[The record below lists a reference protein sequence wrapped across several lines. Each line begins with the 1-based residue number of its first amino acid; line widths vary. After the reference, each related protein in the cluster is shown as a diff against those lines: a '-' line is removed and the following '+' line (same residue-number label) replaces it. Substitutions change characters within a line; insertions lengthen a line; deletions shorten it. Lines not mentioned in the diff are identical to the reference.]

1 MVLDFF
7 AGISV
12 RSVDLST
19 SCVEKCVVV
28 KTYPLDS
35 PRQPWQVAGMFLRKL
50 RVQKDGKEHRYWS
63 LVETVRTPDGP
74 RQRTLC
80 YLGELN
86 SSTRARWQ
94 KTVEV
99 FNEQG
104 ESTQLKLFPAEA
116 AAPEYPSVARVLVK
130 KVRVERTRR
139 FGDCYLGLELWKR
152 LGLEE
157 FFARHL
163 DQEFADVPWSRVAAV
178 LAINRLCDPGSEL
191 AIERHWYP
199 GTALDDL
206 LHIGTGKINDT
217 RLYRCLDR
225 LLPLKTKIEQHLKQR
240 FGELFQAEFD
250 VLLYDLT
257 STYVEGTA
265 EENPMMRRGYSR
277 DHRPDCEQLVLAL
290 IVNADGFPF
299 SYELFD
305 GNRADVSTVETI
317 LRTVERKHGKAR
329 RVWIFDRGVVSEENL
344 MAIRKRGG
352 QYLVGTPRSKLKQF
366 EQELL
371 KDDFEKIRPE
381 VEVKQIRIPGGE
393 ETYILC
399 RTAGRKE
406 KEKAIR
412 SRFVAKIE
420 KALAGL
426 EKRITAGKLRDR
438 FKMER
443 NLGRIQASH
452 PQVADLYEM
461 AVQDSKEGPRL
472 VWRQKPE
479 QQQWLEAREGAY
491 LLRTNLTVDGAADLW
506 KKYMQLTEVEAAFR
520 SLKSE
525 LKIRPLFHQLERRV
539 KAHVLVAFLGYALLV
554 TLKHLLKR
562 SASEYSP
569 AQALKRLS
577 ELYSVDIV
585 LPTVEGRE
593 ICLRRITKREN
604 DQEELLQQ
612 LRVEL
617 PERLEPIQILKCS
630 ADSAI
635 A

>member
-1 MVLDFF
+1 
-7 AGISV
+7 
-12 RSVDLST
+12 
-19 SCVEKCVVV
+19 
-28 KTYPLDS
+28 
-35 PRQPWQVAGMFLRKL
+35 MFLRKI
-50 RVQKDGKEHRYWS
+50 RIHKDGKEHGYWS
-63 LVETVRTPDGP
+63 LVETIRTADGP
-74 RQRTLC
+74 RQRTLR

-86 SSTRARWQ
+86 DSAYARWQ

-104 ESTQLKLFPAEA
+104 ESIQLKLFSSEAEV
-116 AAPEYPSVARVLVK
+116 PDDPNVARVLVK

-139 FGDCYLGLELWKR
+139 LGDCYLGLELWKR
-152 LGLEE
+152 LGLQE
-157 FFARHL
+157 FFAQQL
-163 DQEFADVPWSRVAAV
+163 DQEIADVPWSRVAAV
-178 LAINRLCDPGSEL
+178 LAINRLCAPGSEL
-191 AIERHWYP
+191 AIERDWYP
-199 GTALDDL
+199 STALDDL
-206 LHIGTGKINDT
+206 LHIAKGKINDT

-225 LLPLKTKIEQHLKQR
+225 VLPLKTKLEQHLKQR

-257 STYVEGTA
+257 STYVEGAA
-265 EENPMMRRGYSR
+265 EVNPMMRRGYSR

-290 IVNADGFPF
+290 IVNQDGFPF

-305 GNRADVSTVETI
+305 GNRADVCTVETI

-344 MAIRKRGG
+344 VAIRKRGG
-352 QYLVGTPRSKLKQF
+352 QYLVGTVRSKLKQF

-371 KDDFEKIRPE
+371 KDDFEKIRPG
-381 VEVKQIRIPGGE
+381 VEVKQIQIPGGQ

-426 EKRITAGKLRDR
+426 EKRIVEGKLKDRD
-438 FKMER
+438 KMFMS
-443 NLGRIQASH
+443 LGRIQASH

-461 AVQDSKEGPRL
+461 AVKDSKEGPRL
-472 VWRQKPE
+472 LWRQKPE

-491 LLRTNLTVDGAADLW
+491 LLRTNLTANGAADLW

-520 SLKSE
+520 TLKSE
-525 LKIRPLFHQLERRV
+525 LAIRPLFHQLEKRV

-554 TLKHLLKR
+554 TLMHLLKR
-562 SASEYSP
+562 VGSEYSP
-569 AQALKRLS
+569 AEALKRLGDIH
-577 ELYSVDIV
+577 SVDIV

-593 ICLRRITKREN
+593 IWLRRIAKLDER
-604 DQEELLQQ
+604 QQ
-612 LRVEL
+612 SILHQLKVKL
-617 PERLEPIQILKCS
+617 PEGLEPLQIQKCS
-630 ADSAI
+630 ENSAI